1 MRTHACSLA
10 FVLKGNVRG
19 VEQLKVHG
27 SVYNIAA
34 FQVRGGGGCLGRLK
48 WSEILQQF
56 RWPTQGVVG
65 MCNVGWSEAD

>member
-19 VEQLKVHG
+19 VEQLEVHG

-34 FQVRGGGGCLGRLK
+34 FQVRGGGGA
-48 WSEILQQF
+48 W
-56 RWPTQGVVG
+56 
-65 MCNVGWSEAD
+65 AD